1 MVRRTSALPAYQII
15 HNEVI
20 AAIDSFYT
28 FLAIHNFAAEELEVR
43 RYLTEAGSFWNL
55 QLYSLR
61 TTLFIVV
68 ARIFDDAPDAHSV
81 HKLVAATIAHP
92 QFFSKHALGA
102 RKTPPGQPKPP
113 WLDEYLANVQEPSVT
128 DLRLLRKAVAPH
140 KKTFEELYRPIR
152 HEVFAHKIL
161 KDGEAVSA
169 LFGQP
174 QDHRRR

>member
-1 MVRRTSALPAYQII
+1 VVRRTSALPAYQII

-55 QLYSLR
+55 QLYSLQ
-61 TTLFIVV
+61 TTLFIVA

-81 HKLVAATIAHP
+81 HKPVAATIAHP

-113 WLDEYLANVQEPSVT
+113 WLAWSARSTSSGLSST
-128 DLRLLRKAVAPH
+128 SRM
-140 KKTFEELYRPIR
+140 TPIR
-152 HEVFAHKIL
+152 FMISL
-161 KDGEAVSA
+161 PWFSN
-169 LFGQP
+169 
-174 QDHRRR
+174 